1 MNSFTKICL
10 LLFVTLLTGN
20 LSAQDCKATL
30 KNTSDINNVII
41 LVDDSLAGTGDYVEV
56 KLGKGTHKI
65 TALENSDRWDAKTFI
80 DTITVIDC
88 SDVSINYKFI
98 KKVFLDTDPQDA
110 YVYSAD
116 SLIGYTPLLI
126 PEYLNNLR
134 LEKPGYQG
142 ITLNYSQLKMNE
154 PVKLKYI
161 GQPDDGNFFDKTLFK
176 ILVGSMVTLGAAT
189 AYFKLKADNKF
200 DEYQQSGDASLHDQ
214 TNRLDLVS
222 GITFVA
228 LQINFGLI
236 IYFFLVD

>member
-1 MNSFTKICL
+1 MNSFTKIL
-10 LLFVTLLTGN
+10 ILVVVILLTG
-20 LSAQDCKATL
+20 SIYAQDCKATL
-30 KNTSDINNVII
+30 KITCDRNNVII
-41 LVDDSLAGTGDYVEV
+41 LVDDSLAGTGDYVE
-56 KLGKGTHKI
+56 LNIGKGIHKI
-65 TALENSDRWDAKTFI
+65 TALENSDRWDAQTLI
-80 DTITVIDC
+80 DTIKVTDC
-88 SDVSINYKFI
+88 NDVKINFKFT
-98 KKVFLDTDPQDA
+98 KKVFLDSDPQDA

-142 ITLNYSQLKMNE
+142 VTLNYSRIKTNK

-200 DEYQQSGDASLHDQ
+200 DEYQQSGDASLLDQ

-228 LQINFGLI
+228 LQINFGVI